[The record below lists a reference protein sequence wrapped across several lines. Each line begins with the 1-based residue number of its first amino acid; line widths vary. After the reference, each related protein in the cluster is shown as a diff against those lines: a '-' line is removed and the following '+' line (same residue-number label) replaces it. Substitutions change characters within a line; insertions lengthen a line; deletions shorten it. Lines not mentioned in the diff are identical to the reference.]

1 MAIVLMISCG
11 VAMTSHGELHFNLT
25 GFLIQAAAV
34 VVRLFLV
41 FLLKIVLPGW
51 LTYYYFVNL
60 GCFPCLVCCSLNL
73 RDL

>member
-34 VVRLFLV
+34 VVRLFWCS
-41 FLLKIVLPGW
+41 FW
-51 LTYYYFVNL
+51 NL
-60 GCFPCLVCCSLNL
+60 FYRAG
-73 RDL
+73 